1 MPIKLDKNLCIG
13 CGTCV
18 AVCPKSFKMNDDE
31 AKAEVISQEDSECV
45 KNSVESCPV
54 QAIKVE

>member
-1 MPIKLDKNLCIG
+1 MKITIDKNLCIG

-18 AVCPKSFKMNDDE
+18 AVCPNNFKMNDE
-31 AKAEVISQEDSECV
+31 GKAEVLIQEKSDCV
-45 KNSVESCPV
+45 KNGAESCPV